1 MSAGDV
7 FACGM
12 IFPGASCL
20 WVPCNRV
27 DALTGGNM
35 MRDEP
40 RSRISKADKRK
51 ATILEILLHRVHTI
65 RTRGL
70 VSLP

>member
-1 MSAGDV
+1 VSAGDV

-27 DALTGGNM
+27 DALASGNM

-40 RSRISKADKRK
+40 RSRISKAEERK
-51 ATILEILLHRVHTI
+51 ATILKILLHRVHTI

-70 VSLP
+70 ASLP

>member
-1 MSAGDV
+1 VSAGDV

-20 WVPCNRV
+20 WVPCNLV
-27 DALTGGNM
+27 DALASGNM

-40 RSRISKADKRK
+40 QSRISKADERK
-51 ATILEILLHRVHTI
+51 ATMLKILLYRVHTI

-70 VSLP
+70 ASLP